1 MKQALK
7 SELSKQ
13 LILNEAFKLF
23 YEEGFK
29 TTSIDKIMKA
39 TTMTKGAFY
48 HHYANKKEL
57 GIEVITQK
65 LQRRVQ
71 KRMVYPLYQNG
82 NAYAILEDTF
92 LNSLKSFSMY
102 EKKHGCPTNNLINEI
117 GDYEN
122 VYQKALKN
130 IIEEWKRALVELI
143 DRGKS
148 ENTIKKDIS
157 SAAAAIYL
165 ISAFEGI
172 RGIRKLYDDDEV
184 INEYLNGL
192 SMYLNQIKQ

>member
-23 YEEGFK
+23 YEDGFK
-29 TTSIDKIMKA
+29 TTSIEKIMKA
-39 TTMTKGAFY
+39 TTLTKGAFY

-57 GIEVITQK
+57 GLEVISQK
-65 LQRRVQ
+65 VQSRVQ

-82 NAYAILEDTF
+82 NAYTILENTF
-92 LNSLKSFSMY
+92 LNSLKSFSIY
-102 EKKHGCPTNNLINEI
+102 EKQHGCPTNNLINEI
-117 GDYEN
+117 GDNEK

-130 IIEEWKRALVELI
+130 IIEEWKTALI
-143 DRGKS
+143 DLLERGKV
-148 ENTIKKDIS
+148 ENSIKQDIS
-157 SAAAAIYL
+157 SAAVAIYL

-172 RGIRKLYDDDEV
+172 RGIRKLYDDDIV

-192 SMYLNQIKQ
+192 ALYLKQLKQ

>member
-23 YEEGFK
+23 YEDGFK
-29 TTSIDKIMKA
+29 TTSIEKIMKA
-39 TTMTKGAFY
+39 TTLTKGAFY

-57 GIEVITQK
+57 GLEVISQK
-65 LQRRVQ
+65 VQSRVQ

-82 NAYAILEDTF
+82 NAFTILENTF
-92 LNSLKSFSMY
+92 LNSLKSFSIY
-102 EKKHGCPTNNLINEI
+102 EKQHGCPTNNLINEI
-117 GDYEN
+117 GDNEK

-130 IIEEWKRALVELI
+130 IIEEWKTALI
-143 DRGKS
+143 DLLERGKVDNS
-148 ENTIKKDIS
+148 IKQDIS
-157 SAAAAIYL
+157 SAAVAIYL

-172 RGIRKLYDDDEV
+172 RGIRKLYDDDIV

-192 SMYLNQIKQ
+192 ALYLKQLKQ